1 MEEGKKLAK
10 NLFKKLL
17 TDANSVFSS
26 AEKINKTLLNKA
38 RKSFYEKDKV
48 FYKLYARIEDQNIS
62 DDDKVKVPFYNPFL
76 ERKKDTDRSSA
87 LCSIKGPFELVH
99 ADVANIS
106 FFSKFAVNPSYCL
119 LCVDLF
125 SSKVHVYTMKKR
137 SLLAKK
143 LALFY
148 E

>member
-1 MEEGKKLAK
+1 MEESKKLAK
-10 NLFKKLL
+10 NLFKKLF

-62 DDDKVKVPFYNPFL
+62 DNDKVKVPFYTPFL
-76 ERKKDTDRSSA
+76 ERKKDIDRSSA

-99 ADVANIS
+99 ADVANIRV
-106 FFSKFAVNPSYCL
+106 FFKVCSRSKL
-119 LCVDLF
+119 LF
-125 SSKVHVYTMKKR
+125 TMC
-137 SLLAKK
+137 
-143 LALFY
+143 
-148 E
+148 